1 MHAELTP
8 DQQAHGERVLGAV
21 RAAIAQAGG
30 ALPFSQFMALALY
43 APGLG
48 YYSAGAR
55 KFGPGGD
62 FTTAP
67 EMSPLYGRCIAR
79 QCREVLAAT
88 GGSILEFGA
97 GTGALAQT
105 VLETLA
111 DLDALP
117 GRYLILEVSAELR
130 ERQQQRL
137 AALAPALAA
146 RVAWL
151 ERMPEAPFTGVM
163 LANEVL
169 DALPCERFVV
179 RSGSAR
185 RLGVGLDP
193 HTGALREV
201 ELEEPA
207 PGEPG
212 TAQPAV
218 PGLPADLDLA
228 ALPEGYRGECSP
240 TLAPWIAALGA
251 TLARGLVLALDYGL
265 PRRELYH
272 PGRSEGTLRCHF
284 RHRAHGDPLR
294 NVGLQDITAW
304 VDFTAVAEAAADAGL
319 DVAGL
324 STQAAFLLALGIEA
338 DVAGETDAVA
348 HAARAGEARRLLMPD
363 EMGETFK
370 AIALTRDLDAPLS
383 GFALQDLR
391 RQL

>member
-8 DQQAHGERVLGAV
+8 DEQAHGERVLAAV

-30 ALPFSQFMALALY
+30 AIPFAQFMALALY

-55 KFGPGGD
+55 KFGAGGD

-67 EMSPLYGRCIAR
+67 EISPLFGRCIAR
-79 QCREVLAAT
+79 QCREVLAAC

-97 GTGALAQT
+97 GSGALAQT

-111 DLDALP
+111 GLDTLP
-117 GRYLILEVSAELR
+117 ARYLILEVSADLR

-146 RVAWL
+146 RVEWL
-151 ERMPEAPFTGVM
+151 ERMPEAPFSGVM

-179 RSGSAR
+179 RAGRAR
-185 RLGVGLDP
+185 RLGVALDP
-193 HTGALREV
+193 RSGALREV
-201 ELEEPA
+201 ELAEP
-207 PGEPG
+207 
-212 TAQPAV
+212 V

-240 TLAPWIAALGA
+240 TLAPWIATLGA
-251 TLARGLVLALDYGL
+251 TLERGLVLALDYGL

-272 PGRSEGTLRCHF
+272 PGRSDGTLLCHF
-284 RHRAHGDPLR
+284 RQRAHGDPLR

-304 VDFTAVAEAAADAGL
+304 VDFTAVAEAAVDAGL
-319 DVAGL
+319 AVAGFA
-324 STQAAFLLALGIEA
+324 TQAALLLALGIEA
-338 DVAGETDAVA
+338 DVAREADAVQR
-348 HAARAGEARRLLMPD
+348 AARAGEARRLLMPE

-370 AIALTRDLDAPLS
+370 AIALARELDAPLS

-391 RQL
+391 RLL

>member
-1 MHAELTP
+1 MLA
-8 DQQAHGERVLGAV
+8 AV
-21 RAAIAQAGG
+21 REAIAAAGG
-30 ALPFSQFMALALY
+30 AIPFAQFMSLALY

-67 EMSPLYGRCIAR
+67 EMSPLFGRCVAR

-88 GGSILEFGA
+88 GGAILEFGA

-111 DLDALP
+111 GLDALP
-117 GRYLILEVSAELR
+117 ERYLILEVSAELR

-137 AALAPALAA
+137 AALAPALRA

-151 ERMPEAPFTGVM
+151 ERLPEVPFTGVM

-169 DALPCERFVV
+169 DALACERFVV
-179 RSGSAR
+179 RAGRAL
-185 RLGVGLDP
+185 RLGVALDP
-193 HTGALREV
+193 QSGALREV
-201 ELEEPA
+201 LLDGPGQQ
-207 PGEPG
+207 GEPG
-212 TAQPAV
+212 V

-228 ALPEGYRGECSP
+228 ALPDGYRGECCP
-240 TLAPWIAALGA
+240 QLQPWIAALGA
-251 TLARGLVLALDYGL
+251 TLARGAVLALDYGL
-265 PRRELYH
+265 PRSALYH
-272 PGRSEGTLRCHF
+272 ADRRDGTLLCHF

-304 VDFTAVAEAAADAGL
+304 VDFTAVAEAAACAGL
-319 DVAGL
+319 TVAGFA
-324 STQAAFLLALGIEA
+324 TQAAFLLALGIEA
-338 DVAGETDAVA
+338 DVVRETDTALR
-348 HAARAGEARRLLMPD
+348 AARAGEARRLLMPN
-363 EMGETFK
+363 EMGEIFK

>member
-1 MHAELTP
+1 MQVELTP
-8 DQQAHGERVLGAV
+8 GPDERAHGQRVLEAV
-21 RAAIAQAGG
+21 HAAIAAAGG
-30 ALPFSQFMALALY
+30 AIPFSQFMALALY

-67 EMSPLYGRCIAR
+67 EVSPLFGRCIAR

-88 GGSILEFGA
+88 GGAILEFGA

-111 DLDALP
+111 TLEALP
-117 GRYLILEVSAELR
+117 ERYLILEVSAELR
-130 ERQQQRL
+130 ARQQQRL
-137 AALAPALAA
+137 AALAPALAT

-151 ERMPEAPFTGVM
+151 DRLPDTPFTGVM

-179 RSGSAR
+179 RAGEAL
-185 RLGVGLDP
+185 RLGVARDP
-193 HTGALREV
+193 HSGALREV
-201 ELEEPA
+201 VLAGGGAAEA
-207 PGEPG
+207 G
-212 TAQPAV
+212 V

-240 TLAPWIAALGA
+240 QLQAWIATLGA
-251 TLARGLVLALDYGL
+251 TLGRGLVLALDYGL
-265 PRRELYH
+265 PRSALYH
-272 PGRSEGTLRCHF
+272 PDRRDGTLLCHA
-284 RHRAHGDPLR
+284 RHRAHGDALR
-294 NVGLQDITAW
+294 DVGLQDITAW

-319 DVAGL
+319 TIAGF

-338 DVAGETDAVA
+338 DVARETDTARR
-348 HAARAGEARRLLMPD
+348 AARAGEARRLLMPD
-363 EMGETFK
+363 EMGEIFK